1 MGVPVSYPDKLG
13 FVKNINNYI
22 QSTNRPN
29 IVSGKYLNW
38 LFNAVA
44 YLIGTALNNA
54 GGTWKARISQSGGGA
69 PELSID
75 SMGGAGHVIMN
86 TIEYNGA
93 LVNISFEWLAP
104 GTYKCIA
111 DQPIFAEFNDF
122 SVVWA
127 NNFVLDVG
135 GIAQYG
141 EIYITHNPASPNE
154 FIFYT
159 FDGINGGLPQDN
171 FLLNC
176 TLEINRP
183 C

>member
-1 MGVPVSYPDKLG
+1 MGQIQLPKKQQLLDEINKIVVTVKGKTTITGYWLNYFLRSIIYLADK
-13 FVKNINNYI
+13 
-22 QSTNRPN
+22 
-29 IVSGKYLNW
+29 
-38 LFNAVA
+38 
-44 YLIGTALNNA
+44 ALVNA
-54 GGTWKARISQSGGGA
+54 GGVWIARISQSGVNA
-69 PELSID
+69 PELSVD

-111 DQPIFAEFNDF
+111 DQPIFAEFNNF

-141 EIYITHNPASPNE
+141 EIYITHDPASPTE

-176 TLEINRP
+176 TLEINRE